1 MFLIDTDEC
10 EPMPSN
16 WDAMGMPGNQSGS
29 MTFTD
34 VTVDKDGMVG
44 PRGDGDFSNDEALDP

>member
-1 MFLIDTDEC
+1 
-10 EPMPSN
+10 MPSN

>member
-1 MFLIDTDEC
+1 
-10 EPMPSN
+10 
-16 WDAMGMPGNQSGS
+16 MGMPGNQSGS

-44 PRGDGDFSNDEALDP
+44 PRGDGAFSNDEALDP

>member
-1 MFLIDTDEC
+1 
-10 EPMPSN
+10 MPSN
-16 WDAMGMPGNQSGS
+16 WDAMGMPDNQSGP

-44 PRGDGDFSNDEALDP
+44 PLGDGDFANDEVRDP